1 MENFV
6 ELLSGQKRGI
16 WASLTRSGLWC
27 ASKAYGL
34 AAACRNWAYNRKWL
48 TAQTS
53 PIPVISVGNL
63 TVGGTGKTP
72 AVAMLARY
80 LREKGIRVAIV
91 SRGYGSHSE
100 GMNDEAKELDVRL
113 PDVPHFQ
120 NPDRI
125 ASIRIAVEEL
135 DSQLILLDDGF
146 QHRKVARQ
154 LDIVLLDAIEPFG
167 FDHLLP
173 RGLLREPIGSLR
185 RADVVMVTRAD
196 QVDAQ
201 RLAEIRVRVQRFA
214 PSAAWIETEH
224 KPIQLRNSQGEVERI
239 EWLQGKKVFAFCGI
253 GNPRGFFAT
262 IQQLKANTLQ
272 KRIYPDHHE
281 FSAFDIQEL
290 QAQIRSLGSIDAVLC
305 TGKDLPKIGLDQ
317 LADIPLWA
325 VDIEL
330 TVRVGI
336 EPLQDRLEKVI
347 QESGIDNEFVE

>member
-34 AAACRNWAYNRKWL
+34 AATGRNWAYNRRWL
-48 TAQTS
+48 KSQPS

-91 SRGYGSHSE
+91 SRGYGAHAE

-113 PDVPHFQ
+113 PDVPHLQ
-120 NPDRI
+120 NPDRL

-135 DSQLILLDDGF
+135 ESQLILLDDGF

-173 RGLLREPIGSLR
+173 RGLLREPISSLR
-185 RADVVMVTRAD
+185 RADIVMVTRAD

-214 PSAAWIETEH
+214 PNAAWIETEH
-224 KPIQLRNSQGEVERI
+224 KPIQLRNSLGNEKTSNGFKGRTYSRFAGSVI
-239 EWLQGKKVFAFCGI
+239 HAVF
-253 GNPRGFFAT
+253 
-262 IQQLKANTLQ
+262 
-272 KRIYPDHHE
+272 
-281 FSAFDIQEL
+281 
-290 QAQIRSLGSIDAVLC
+290 
-305 TGKDLPKIGLDQ
+305 
-317 LADIPLWA
+317 
-325 VDIEL
+325 
-330 TVRVGI
+330 
-336 EPLQDRLEKVI
+336 
-347 QESGIDNEFVE
+347 